1 MSRRRL
7 ALGGALLLLVGCVA
21 SQEMAPGKAARA
33 TVEGVDPETVTNYL
47 HAVIEADRT
56 FYTVQVVE
64 RLQMRGKIVASED
77 WRVKHTLPLPAQ
89 FLKESSN
96 LATLTGTK
104 VRYRLISR
112 SPINPLNGAASDFEK
127 IGLDQVEQHP
137 ERPYTGYITD
147 GADRYFSAVYA
158 DRAVTQ
164 ACVGCHNAHPGSQK
178 RDFKLNDVMG
188 AVVITIPM
196 SS

>member
-1 MSRRRL
+1 MTRKRL
-7 ALGGALLLLVGCVA
+7 ALGSALLLLVGIVA
-21 SQEMAPGKAARA
+21 CQKVDQGKAPEPAA
-33 TVEGVDPETVTNYL
+33 EGVAPETVTNYV

-64 RLQMRGKIVASED
+64 RLQKQGKIVASED
-77 WRVKHTLPLPAQ
+77 WRIKHTLPLPAQ

-96 LATLTGTK
+96 LASLTGTK
-104 VRYRLISR
+104 VRYRLIGIW
-112 SPINPLNGAASDFEK
+112 PINPMNGAETDFEK
-127 IGLDQVEQHP
+127 TGLAQVQQHP
-137 ERPYTGYITD
+137 EQPYTGYITE
-147 GADRYFSAVYA
+147 GNVRYFSAVYA
-158 DRAVTQ
+158 DRGVTE